1 MNPAVLAEVM
11 EATWPPARTWRIGPW
26 TIRDGAGGG
35 QRVSATTADGDWS
48 LDDLAMAEAA
58 MRRLGQKLLFLI
70 RDGDAAL
77 DTALD
82 AHGYTIRDPV
92 VAYAAPVTVFEAPP
106 PMTTFPHWPPLSI
119 AEQVWADAGTDAAR
133 ISIMRHAQTP
143 KCVILSRAADHPSGV
158 AYVACHKNVAM
169 LHALEVLPTFR
180 RQGSAQNMLRAA
192 AHWAADQGTDTLA
205 LVVTCANDTAR
216 KLYEGLGMQV
226 VGQYHYRQRAD

>member
-1 MNPAVLAEVM
+1 
-11 EATWPPARTWRIGPW
+11 
-26 TIRDGAGGG
+26 
-35 QRVSATTADGDWS
+35 
-48 LDDLAMAEAA
+48 

-70 RDGDAAL
+70 RDGDAVL

-92 VAYAAPVTVFEAPP
+92 VAYAGPVTTFDAPI

-119 AEQVWADAGTDAAR
+119 AEQVWAEAGTDAAR
-133 ISIMRHAQTP
+133 ISIMRRAETP

-158 AYVACHKNVAM
+158 AYVACHNRIAM
-169 LHALEVLPTFR
+169 LHALEVLPGLR

-192 AHWAADQGTDTLA
+192 AHWAAAQGADTLA
-205 LVVTCANDTAR
+205 LVVTQANDAAR
-216 KLYEGLGMQV
+216 KLYLGLGMQV